1 MARMVRA
8 SVLVLREQAYVEAAV
23 IVGGRFWRT
32 DPSEKEYQGNY
43 GDDIGRLTFD
53 LVELSRR
60 VPWEVAVLDYNMP
73 GKNGL
78 ELIKEL
84 RQRYPGRAV
93 LILSMYPED
102 RYAVRAL
109 KAGAAGYLTK
119 ESAPEELVS
128 AIRKVAGGGRYVTP
142 TLGEKLALELEDN
155 RGKPL
160 HETLSDREY
169 QVMWMIASGKT
180 VRQIADELGGDSELA
195 EHIKVLTRT
204 HQSMIWSRQRQT
216 NALRSMLREFYPAA
230 LTAFPELNHSDALA
244 VLASA
249 PTPSLGRQ
257 LSISKIAAAL
267 RRGDRPGPPVAATP
281 EATDRQRAPR
291 TSRPGTRHRRHH
303 RRRWDQRHPRADT
316 PARKTPSF
324 R

>member
-1 MARMVRA
+1 MKVIIADDHPVVRQGLRQMLAVESDLTVVGEARNGQEV
-8 SVLVLREQAYVEAAV
+8 V
-23 IVGGRFWRT
+23 
-32 DPSEKEYQGNY
+32 D
-43 GDDIGRLTFD
+43 
-53 LVELSRR
+53 LSRR

-109 KAGAAGYLTK
+109 KAGASGYLTK

-180 VRQIADELGGDSELA
+180 VRQIADELFLSPNTVSTHRTRILRNMNMMSNAELMHYA
-195 EHIKVLTRT
+195 
-204 HQSMIWSRQRQT
+204 
-216 NALRSMLREFYPAA
+216 
-230 LTAFPELNHSDALA
+230 
-244 VLASA
+244 
-249 PTPSLGRQ
+249 
-257 LSISKIAAAL
+257 IA
-267 RRGDRPGPPVAATP
+267 
-281 EATDRQRAPR
+281 
-291 TSRPGTRHRRHH
+291 HH
-303 RRRWDQRHPRADT
+303 LVD
-316 PARKTPSF
+316 
-324 R
+324 

>member
-1 MARMVRA
+1 MKVIIADDHPVVRQGLRQMLAVESDLTVVGEARNGQEV
-8 SVLVLREQAYVEAAV
+8 V
-23 IVGGRFWRT
+23 
-32 DPSEKEYQGNY
+32 D
-43 GDDIGRLTFD
+43 
-53 LVELSRR
+53 LSRR

-84 RQRYPGRAV
+84 RQRYPDRTV

-109 KAGAAGYLTK
+109 KAGASGYLTK

-180 VRQIADELGGDSELA
+180 VRQIADELFLSPNTVSTHRTRILRKMNMKSNAELMHYA
-195 EHIKVLTRT
+195 
-204 HQSMIWSRQRQT
+204 
-216 NALRSMLREFYPAA
+216 
-230 LTAFPELNHSDALA
+230 
-244 VLASA
+244 
-249 PTPSLGRQ
+249 
-257 LSISKIAAAL
+257 IA
-267 RRGDRPGPPVAATP
+267 
-281 EATDRQRAPR
+281 
-291 TSRPGTRHRRHH
+291 HH
-303 RRRWDQRHPRADT
+303 LVD
-316 PARKTPSF
+316 
-324 R
+324 

>member
-1 MARMVRA
+1 MKVLIADDHPVVRQGLCQMLAVEQDLTVVGEARNGQEV
-8 SVLVLREQAYVEAAV
+8 
-23 IVGGRFWRT
+23 
-32 DPSEKEYQGNY
+32 
-43 GDDIGRLTFD
+43 
-53 LVELSRR
+53 VELSRR

-93 LILSMYPED
+93 LVLSMYPED

-119 ESAPEELVS
+119 ESAPEELVN

-155 RGKPL
+155 RGRPL

-180 VRQIADELGGDSELA
+180 VRQIADELFLSPNTVSTHRTRILRKMNMKSNAELMHYA
-195 EHIKVLTRT
+195 
-204 HQSMIWSRQRQT
+204 
-216 NALRSMLREFYPAA
+216 
-230 LTAFPELNHSDALA
+230 
-244 VLASA
+244 
-249 PTPSLGRQ
+249 
-257 LSISKIAAAL
+257 IA
-267 RRGDRPGPPVAATP
+267 
-281 EATDRQRAPR
+281 
-291 TSRPGTRHRRHH
+291 RHLV
-303 RRRWDQRHPRADT
+303 D
-316 PARKTPSF
+316 
-324 R
+324 

>member
-1 MARMVRA
+1 MKVLIADDHPVVRQGLRQMLAVESDLTVVGEARNGQEV
-8 SVLVLREQAYVEAAV
+8 
-23 IVGGRFWRT
+23 
-32 DPSEKEYQGNY
+32 
-43 GDDIGRLTFD
+43 
-53 LVELSRR
+53 VELSRR
-60 VPWEVAVLDYNMP
+60 VTWEVAVLDYNMP

-93 LILSMYPED
+93 LVLSMYPED

-128 AIRKVAGGGRYVTP
+128 AIRKVGGGGRYVTP

-180 VRQIADELGGDSELA
+180 VRQIADELFLSPNTVSTHRTRILRKMGMKSNAELMHYA
-195 EHIKVLTRT
+195 
-204 HQSMIWSRQRQT
+204 
-216 NALRSMLREFYPAA
+216 
-230 LTAFPELNHSDALA
+230 
-244 VLASA
+244 
-249 PTPSLGRQ
+249 
-257 LSISKIAAAL
+257 IAQHL
-267 RRGDRPGPPVAATP
+267 VD
-281 EATDRQRAPR
+281 
-291 TSRPGTRHRRHH
+291 
-303 RRRWDQRHPRADT
+303 
-316 PARKTPSF
+316 
-324 R
+324 

>member
-1 MARMVRA
+1 MKVIIADDHPVVRQGLRQMLAVESDLTVVGEARNGQEV
-8 SVLVLREQAYVEAAV
+8 V
-23 IVGGRFWRT
+23 
-32 DPSEKEYQGNY
+32 D
-43 GDDIGRLTFD
+43 
-53 LVELSRR
+53 LSRR

-109 KAGAAGYLTK
+109 KAGASGYLTK

-180 VRQIADELGGDSELA
+180 VRQIADELFLSPNTVST
-195 EHIKVLTRT
+195 HRTRILRKMNMK
-204 HQSMIWSRQRQT
+204 S
-216 NALRSMLREFYPAA
+216 NAGLMHYA
-230 LTAFPELNHSDALA
+230 
-244 VLASA
+244 
-249 PTPSLGRQ
+249 
-257 LSISKIAAAL
+257 IA
-267 RRGDRPGPPVAATP
+267 
-281 EATDRQRAPR
+281 
-291 TSRPGTRHRRHH
+291 HH
-303 RRRWDQRHPRADT
+303 LVD
-316 PARKTPSF
+316 
-324 R
+324 

>member
-1 MARMVRA
+1 MKVLIADDHPVVRQGLRQMLAVESELTVVGEARNGQEV
-8 SVLVLREQAYVEAAV
+8 V
-23 IVGGRFWRT
+23 
-32 DPSEKEYQGNY
+32 
-43 GDDIGRLTFD
+43 D
-53 LVELSRR
+53 LSKRIA
-60 VPWEVAVLDYNMP
+60 WDVAVLDYNMP
-73 GKNGL
+73 GKSGL

-109 KAGAAGYLTK
+109 RAGAAGYLTK

-180 VRQIADELGGDSELA
+180 VRQIAGELFLSPNTVSTHRTRILRKMNMNSNAELMHYA
-195 EHIKVLTRT
+195 
-204 HQSMIWSRQRQT
+204 
-216 NALRSMLREFYPAA
+216 
-230 LTAFPELNHSDALA
+230 
-244 VLASA
+244 
-249 PTPSLGRQ
+249 
-257 LSISKIAAAL
+257 IA
-267 RRGDRPGPPVAATP
+267 
-281 EATDRQRAPR
+281 
-291 TSRPGTRHRRHH
+291 HH
-303 RRRWDQRHPRADT
+303 LID
-316 PARKTPSF
+316 
-324 R
+324 